1 MLTVT
6 ITIRKQSFLLS
17 VSIFQ
22 CFLFPSLY
30 SFSFSFISS
39 PYTIL
44 CQECLYGFNP
54 CDAHNIV
61 NRNLTDNIQCKFLSI
76 ISNVSGYSQK
86 LDTSTWLLVAHG
98 ENTQCHVQC
107 IIQSMYRTVFDLER
121 YRIDSS
127 AETWLVSP
135 EASWGASS
143 YNWRNPICSWTIGHV
158 MIHLAVPLDQ
168 TRRRNCLRF
177 PFVSPGVH
185 AAAAAAVIHDERD
198 LKIYPSKS
206 IVLYTSIIT
215 GWMLI
220 NAAEAVILPLA
231 TASSSA
237 LMFIRPRIH
246 HLPKVKWLRRHG
258 NHWYL
263 SSAKGWEKLYLHL

>member
-1 MLTVT
+1 MT
-6 ITIRKQSFLLS
+6 S
-17 VSIFQ
+17 
-22 CFLFPSLY
+22 C
-30 SFSFSFISS
+30 
-39 PYTIL
+39 
-44 CQECLYGFNP
+44 
-54 CDAHNIV
+54 
-61 NRNLTDNIQCKFLSI
+61 
-76 ISNVSGYSQK
+76 
-86 LDTSTWLLVAHG
+86 STWCKTRNALCSV
-98 ENTQCHVQC
+98 EPK
-107 IIQSMYRTVFDLER
+107 SMNWTVFDLER

-127 AETWLVSP
+127 SEAWLVSP

-158 MIHLAVPLDQ
+158 MIHLAVPLGQ

-185 AAAAAAVIHDERD
+185 TAAAVIHDERD

-206 IVLYTSIIT
+206 IVLCTSIIT

-220 NAAEAVILPLA
+220 NVAVAVILPLA

-246 HLPKVKWLRRHG
+246 HLPKVKWQRRHG

-263 SSAKGWEKLYLHL
+263 SSAKGWEKTGSPPSREGQIPCWFVVPVVWISSNKEQDATL

>member
-1 MLTVT
+1 MTSC
-6 ITIRKQSFLLS
+6 ITWCKTRNALCS
-17 VSIFQ
+17 VE
-22 CFLFPSLY
+22 P
-30 SFSFSFISS
+30 
-39 PYTIL
+39 
-44 CQECLYGFNP
+44 
-54 CDAHNIV
+54 
-61 NRNLTDNIQCKFLSI
+61 K
-76 ISNVSGYSQK
+76 
-86 LDTSTWLLVAHG
+86 
-98 ENTQCHVQC
+98 
-107 IIQSMYRTVFDLER
+107 SMYRTLFDLER

-127 AETWLVSP
+127 AEAWLVSP

-158 MIHLAVPLDQ
+158 MILLAVPLGQ

-185 AAAAAAVIHDERD
+185 TAAAAVIRDERD

-206 IVLYTSIIT
+206 IVLYTSIIA

-220 NAAEAVILPLA
+220 NATEAVILPSA

-237 LMFIRPRIH
+237 VMFIRSRIH
-246 HLPKVKWLRRHG
+246 HLPKVNWPRRHG

-263 SSAKGWEKLYLHL
+263 STAKGWEKLYFHLQEKAKLHVGF